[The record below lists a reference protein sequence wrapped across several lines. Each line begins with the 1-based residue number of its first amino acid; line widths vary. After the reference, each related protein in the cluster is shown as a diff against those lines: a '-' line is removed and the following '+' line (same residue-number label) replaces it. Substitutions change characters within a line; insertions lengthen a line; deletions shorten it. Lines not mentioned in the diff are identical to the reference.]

1 MTYIEN
7 DTKHAD
13 NDTIDGEIYQF
24 AAFYDIYH
32 ELAGETAGYEST
44 KSTGYDRQHPQPL
57 SQHGRIFQKSS
68 KERNASP
75 SMGMRTIRNENCAT
89 CSFLLPS
96 NKPVAM
102 VVPERDSPGSTAT
115 A

>member
-57 SQHGRIFQKSS
+57 SQHGRIFQKI
-68 KERNASP
+68 KQRKKRLTEY
-75 SMGMRTIRNENCAT
+75 GNENHKKRELCHLF
-89 CSFLLPS
+89 FLLPS